1 MDLQTIEIAGSNF
14 IDKDIIVS
22 TEKYNHL
29 LRMDFPQDPM
39 DERNKPARLMKEGCL
54 MIVRGVKGLIKSNRL
69 TGYSLN
75 LGFIGLNFAGSS
87 S

>member
-1 MDLQTIEIAGSNF
+1 
-14 IDKDIIVS
+14 
-22 TEKYNHL
+22 
-29 LRMDFPQDPM
+29 
-39 DERNKPARLMKEGCL
+39 
-54 MIVRGVKGLIKSNRL
+54 MIVRGVKGLIKSIRL

>member
-1 MDLQTIEIAGSNF
+1 MSLQN
-14 IDKDIIVS
+14 IVS

-54 MIVRGVKGLIKSNRL
+54 MIFRGVKGLIKSNRL

>member
-1 MDLQTIEIAGSNF
+1 MIEITLY
-14 IDKDIIVS
+14 

-39 DERNKPARLMKEGCL
+39 DERNKPVRLMKEGCL
-54 MIVRGVKGLIKSNRL
+54 MIFRGVKGLIKSSRL
-69 TGYSLN
+69 EGYSLN

>member
-1 MDLQTIEIAGSNF
+1 MSVLLEAKCQNILLIKN
-14 IDKDIIVS
+14 
-22 TEKYNHL
+22 YNHL

-54 MIVRGVKGLIKSNRL
+54 MIFKGVKGLIKSNRL

>member
-39 DERNKPARLMKEGCL
+39 DERNKPAKLMKEGCL
-54 MIVRGVKGLIKSNRL
+54 MICKGVKGFIKLHRL
-69 TGYSLN
+69 NGISVN
-75 LGFIGLNFAGSS
+75 LGLIGLNFAGSS

>member
-1 MDLQTIEIAGSNF
+1 M
-14 IDKDIIVS
+14 
-22 TEKYNHL
+22 EKYNHL

-39 DERNKPARLMKEGCL
+39 DGRNKPVKLMKEGCL
-54 MIVRGVKGLIKSNRL
+54 MIIRGIKGLIKSNRL
-69 TGYSLN
+69 TGYSIN

>member
-1 MDLQTIEIAGSNF
+1 
-14 IDKDIIVS
+14 
-22 TEKYNHL
+22 
-29 LRMDFPQDPM
+29 MDFPQDSM
-39 DERNKPARLMKEGCL
+39 DERNKPARFMKEGCL
-54 MIVRGVKGLIKSNRL
+54 MIFKGMKGLIELNRL

>member
-1 MDLQTIEIAGSNF
+1 
-14 IDKDIIVS
+14 
-22 TEKYNHL
+22 
-29 LRMDFPQDPM
+29 MDFPQGPM

-54 MIVRGVKGLIKSNRL
+54 MIIRGIKDLIKSHRR

>member
-1 MDLQTIEIAGSNF
+1 
-14 IDKDIIVS
+14 
-22 TEKYNHL
+22 
-29 LRMDFPQDPM
+29 MDFPQDPI

-75 LGFIGLNFAGSS
+75 LGFIGLNFARSS

>member
-1 MDLQTIEIAGSNF
+1 
-14 IDKDIIVS
+14 
-22 TEKYNHL
+22 
-29 LRMDFPQDPM
+29 MDFPQDPM
-39 DERNKPARLMKEGCL
+39 DERNKPARLIKEGCL
-54 MIVRGVKGLIKSNRL
+54 MIFRGIKDLMKSNRL